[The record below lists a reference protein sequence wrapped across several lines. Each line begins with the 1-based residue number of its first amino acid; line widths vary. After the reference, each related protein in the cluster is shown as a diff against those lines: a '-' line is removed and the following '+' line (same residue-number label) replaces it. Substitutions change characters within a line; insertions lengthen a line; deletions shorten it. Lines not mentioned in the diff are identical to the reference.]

1 MILTTEE
8 MDKLGVGF
16 SKKEIQLHKG
26 IAGLKY
32 YLLIIYL
39 RLHIMPINI
48 LPTTLSKLVE
58 KCGYSASTRRSTA
71 YDDWRNI
78 IHRLITNGYMTCSQ
92 DILTVKPTEEFILT
106 FSHKKNPFY
115 TDDSFVFITK
125 KEFDVITSYKTN
137 MNKSLILGVYLYI
150 KQFIIDTEISTGVA
164 YPTKQQIAQGIG
176 VSSTTTI
183 EKAINILIE
192 LELLY
197 VKTGFYIEDTNE
209 VGSYVPASN
218 IYSLNSNISN
228 ERCVT
233 ELENKYGRPVYTKD
247 KVPGVIKFLERK
259 GKIK

>member
-1 MILTTEE
+1 

-32 YLLIIYL
+32 YLIVMYL

-48 LPTTLSKLVE
+48 LPTTLSKLIT
-58 KCGYSASTRRSTA
+58 KCGYSASSRKTA
-71 YDDWRNI
+71 TYDDWRNI
-78 IHRLITNGYMTCSQ
+78 IHKLIDDGYMICSH

-115 TDDSFVFITK
+115 TNDNFVFITK
-125 KEFDVITSYKTN
+125 KEFDVITDYKTN
-137 MNKSLILGVYLYI
+137 MNKSVIMGVYLYI
-150 KQFIIDTEISTGVA
+150 KQYIIDTEHAAGIA

-183 EKAINILIE
+183 EKAINILVE
-192 LELLY
+192 LDLLY
-197 VKTGFYIEDTNE
+197 VKTGFYIEDTIE
-209 VGSYVPASN
+209 VNSYVPASN
-218 IYSLNSNISN
+218 VYSLNNNISN
-228 ERCVT
+228 ERCLT

-247 KVPGVIKFLERK
+247 TVPGVIKFLKKK
-259 GKIK
+259 G